1 MSPHEITTPVA
12 IIALK
17 TVTPLLGGLITVLS
31 YRAYSRTGA
40 RSLGYLSVGFGI
52 VTLGTLLGGVVDQ
65 VLRAGFQLGQLV
77 ESALLALG
85 FAVIVYSLY
94 TDTA

>member
-31 YRAYSRTGA
+31 
-40 RSLGYLSVGFGI
+40 
-52 VTLGTLLGGVVDQ
+52 
-65 VLRAGFQLGQLV
+65 
-77 ESALLALG
+77 
-85 FAVIVYSLY
+85 
-94 TDTA
+94 